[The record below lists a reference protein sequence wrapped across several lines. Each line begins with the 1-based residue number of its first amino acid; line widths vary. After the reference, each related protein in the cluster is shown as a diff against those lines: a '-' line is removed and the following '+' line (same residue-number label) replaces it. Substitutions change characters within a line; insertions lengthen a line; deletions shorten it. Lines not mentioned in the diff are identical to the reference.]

1 MPLTWQMMML
11 WSMMWSTHSSNTPYA
26 FTMAADTNSYEDNPA
41 ELRPWYYTQGE
52 PIASTFNID
61 RSCIFSAA
69 GSSAASR
76 LRVGL
81 FCPITPLPAAINVEC
96 GSNEATTSQIR
107 SRNDT
112 PWVSI
117 WSLYNIWLFFYF
129 SCGCFSIGGP
139 PKLRAVVSALYR
151 NNQRHLWAE

>member
-1 MPLTWQMMML
+1 MM
-11 WSMMWSTHSSNTPYA
+11 WSMMWSTHSSNSHTPP
-26 FTMAADTNSYEDNPA
+26 TMAADTDSYEDNPA
-41 ELRPWYYTQGE
+41 ELSPWYYTQGE

-69 GSSAASR
+69 VRRRRAAYAS
-76 LRVGL
+76 GYY
-81 FCPITPLPAAINVEC
+81 PAAINVEC

-112 PWVSI
+112 PRVSI